1 MVHDKFWHFAR
12 MIFKH
17 RKRTNDT
24 APENQYFQEGIGV
37 LLPQILMNPCSSRQE
52 DYIPAKKEK
61 PKIWN
66 NLTGKLSVVH
76 HEEQQWLDYL
86 QNPYVT
92 QK

>member
-37 LLPQILMNPCSSRQE
+37 LLPQSLMNP
-52 DYIPAKKEK
+52 
-61 PKIWN
+61 
-66 NLTGKLSVVH
+66 
-76 HEEQQWLDYL
+76 
-86 QNPYVT
+86 
-92 QK
+92 